1 MSEQTTFDLASSPI
15 IRSPAVNPTRTI
27 MASLRSLAFN
37 LFYWTSTALT
47 VVAALLVVP
56 IPSPRPLR
64 WILHHW
70 ARLTV
75 WAMRVI
81 GGMTVEVRGREHM
94 PLDGPA
100 LIASK
105 HQSECDGTLMA
116 ALIPGIAFVAMKEL
130 FSWPLIGAIL
140 YRLDM
145 IRVDTCGGER
155 ERRNLATFARR
166 AIEARRVLTIYP
178 EGHLM
183 PIGDKERYRTG
194 IYYMARDLGL
204 NVTPV
209 ATCVGLLWPRWGFW
223 KTPGKAAVEFLPA
236 LAPSGDKDTFMRE
249 LEESIE
255 TATARLV
262 AEFTGQPYQ
271 LARYTPRSE
280 PVTDRTAT
288 LAPTAADPTP

>member
-1 MSEQTTFDLASSPI
+1 MS
-15 IRSPAVNPTRTI
+15 R
-27 MASLRSLAFN
+27 LRSLAFN
-37 LFYWTSTALT
+37 LFYWTSTALI
-47 VVAALLVVP
+47 VLAGLIVVP

-64 WILHHW
+64 WLLHHW

-81 GGMTVEVRGREHM
+81 GGMHVEVRGRAHI
-94 PLDGPA
+94 PQGPG

-166 AIEARRVLTIYP
+166 AIDAGRVLTIYP

-194 IYYMARDLGL
+194 IYYMARDLDL
-204 NVTPV
+204 PVTPV
-209 ATCVGLLWPRWGFW
+209 ATCVGMLWERWSFW
-223 KTPGKAAVEFLPA
+223 KTPGRAAIEFLPPIP
-236 LAPSGDKDTFMRE
+236 PSDDKDAFMQT
-249 LEESIE
+249 LEARIE
-255 TATARLV
+255 EATARLV
-262 AEFTGQPYQ
+262 AEFSGQPYR

-280 PVTDRTAT
+280 PKTDRTAA
-288 LAPTAADPTP
+288 LASGAADPTP

>member
-1 MSEQTTFDLASSPI
+1 MSA
-15 IRSPAVNPTRTI
+15 
-27 MASLRSLAFN
+27 LRSLAFN
-37 LFYWTSTALT
+37 LFYWTSTAIT
-47 VVAALLVVP
+47 AAAALIVLP

-64 WILHHW
+64 WILHRW
-70 ARLTV
+70 ARMTV
-75 WAMRVI
+75 WAMRVL
-81 GGMTVEVRGREHM
+81 GGMTIEVRGREHL
-94 PLDGPA
+94 PTEGPA

-204 NVTPV
+204 HVTPV
-209 ATCVGLLWPRWGFW
+209 ATCVGLLWPRWSFW
-223 KTPGKAAVEFLPA
+223 KTPGRAALEFLPA
-236 LAPSGDKDTFMRE
+236 LAPSSDKETFMRQ
-249 LEESIE
+249 LEERIE
-255 TATARLV
+255 EATARLV
-262 AEFTGQPYQ
+262 AEFSGQPYR
-271 LARYTPRSE
+271 LARYAPRSE
-280 PVTDRTAT
+280 PATDRTAA
-288 LAPTAADPTP
+288 LAPNAADPAP

>member
-1 MSEQTTFDLASSPI
+1 
-15 IRSPAVNPTRTI
+15 
-27 MASLRSLAFN
+27 MAPLRSLAFN

-47 VVAALLVVP
+47 VVAALLVLP
-56 IPSPRPLR
+56 IPAPGPLR
-64 WILHHW
+64 WILHAW

-75 WAMRVI
+75 WAMRTI
-81 GGMTVEVRGREHM
+81 GGMRVEVRGREHM
-94 PLDGPA
+94 PVDGPA

-116 ALIPGIAFVAMKEL
+116 SLIPGIAFVAMKEL
-130 FSWPLIGAIL
+130 FSWPLVGAIL

-194 IYYMARDLGL
+194 IYYMARDLDL
-204 NVTPV
+204 PVTPV
-209 ATCVGLLWPRWGFW
+209 ATCVGLLWPRWSFW
-223 KTPGKAAVEFLPA
+223 KSPGRAAVEFLAPMTPA
-236 LAPSGDKDTFMRE
+236 ADKDSFMRD

-255 TATARLV
+255 AATARLV
-262 AEFTGQPYQ
+262 AEFTGRPYQ
-271 LARYTPRSE
+271 LARYAPRSE
-280 PVTDRTAT
+280 PATDRTAT
-288 LAPTAADPTP
+288 LAAGAADPSA